1 MPPIRRS
8 GSMRFWAINSRAD
21 FRRPCVR
28 CSSGRGALG
37 ITTPRREVNKPAFY
51 FRAVL
56 LQPCQEFSRCFVRV
70 LVDGMNFVA
79 SLKVIAIHSARRS
92 SRQFMAAPV
101 RSASWLGSEHS
112 SGRAACLSPG
122 RVYHSSAVSR

>member
-1 MPPIRRS
+1 MVDQVGTAIAKADGINFESDPARYRRLALAAL
-8 GSMRFWAINSRAD
+8 GPLVQPTGAMVDAAHKAVWFDAFWATNSRAD

-79 SLKVIAIHSARRS
+79 SLKVGY
-92 SRQFMAAPV
+92 V
-101 RSASWLGSEHS
+101 
-112 SGRAACLSPG
+112 
-122 RVYHSSAVSR
+122 VS